1 MSDNATETAGR
12 AFTVRRLLGIGLS
25 TRLLTDT
32 GVQLFFPFLPL
43 IAAGM
48 GVTPVV
54 LGRLVSL
61 RSVMG
66 LFSPLFGS
74 LADRRGY
81 RLVLR
86 AGLLIAALGYAVL
99 GFSNGLPSALA
110 GMVLAGVGTFAVVP
124 TLQAYLS
131 ARLPYAQRAR
141 GLGVLEYAWALS
153 GIVGLFL
160 MGQLIAVA
168 GWRAPLFVL
177 SGGLALAFLYYRR
190 LPPAAEDGREAAPT
204 ASGGRT
210 PPLARLKGFFNLG
223 PQRRSVWAN
232 LVAGGF
238 IMFAGFHLFIS
249 FGSWLEAGFGLGAA
263 ELGTVSFVLGLADL
277 SASVS
282 VSLIVD
288 RLGKRRSVMLGA
300 GAGAVGFLLLPAF
313 DRGLVWAV
321 LGLVLV
327 RAAFEFTVVSNLPL
341 LSEQAP
347 AQRGKVMSLG
357 SAVALLGPTLGGFTG
372 PWAFETFGVWG
383 LSLIPAAALGIALAI
398 VGLWVR
404 EGGDPAARVTM
415 GAR

>member
-1 MSDNATETAGR
+1 LPNNETEQTSRG
-12 AFTVRRLLGIGLS
+12 FTVRRLIGIGLF

-32 GVQLFFPFLPL
+32 GVQLFFPFLPM

-48 GVTPVV
+48 GITPVA

-61 RSVMG
+61 RSLMG
-66 LFSPLFGS
+66 LLAPLFGS

-86 AGLLIAALGYAVL
+86 AGLLIAALGYAIL
-99 GFSNGLPSALA
+99 GFSGGLPSALV
-110 GMVLAGVGTFAVVP
+110 GMVVAGVGTFAVGP

-177 SGGLALAFLYYRR
+177 SGTLLLAFAYYRR
-190 LPPAAEDGREAAPT
+190 LPPASEDGRQAASAPPT
-204 ASGGRT
+204 RERT
-210 PPLARLKGFFNLG
+210 RPLAWLKGFFNLG
-223 PQRRSVWAN
+223 PRRRSVWAN
-232 LVAGGF
+232 LIAGGF
-238 IMFAGFHLFIS
+238 IMFSGFHLFIS
-249 FGSWLEAGFGLGAA
+249 FGSWLEARFGLGAA
-263 ELGTVSFVLGLADL
+263 ELGTVAFVLGLADL

-313 DRGLVWAV
+313 DRGLYLAV

-357 SAVALLGPTLGGFTG
+357 AAVALLGPTLGGFTG
-372 PWAFETFGVWG
+372 PWAFEAFGVWG
-383 LSLIPAAALGIALAI
+383 LSLIPAASLGLALLI
-398 VGLWVR
+398 VALWVS
-404 EGGDPAARVTM
+404 EGGTPLDETPPL
-415 GAR
+415 G